1 MITNGE
7 CAKKDIGHA
16 KDMLG
21 TNKIVQNH
29 AMRVDQLLYYI
40 IFLIVQIQ
48 YQINKTSIFDI
59 NIFHI
64 ICIRYSQRPHDS
76 LHPYFSKYDINHSN
90 VQNDFP

>member
-21 TNKIVQNH
+21 INKIVQNH
-29 AMRVDQLLYYI
+29 AMRVDLILYYI
-40 IFLIVQIQ
+40 IFLIAQIQ
-48 YQINKTSIFDI
+48 CQILIFDI

-64 ICIRYSQRPHDS
+64 ICILYWQRPHDS